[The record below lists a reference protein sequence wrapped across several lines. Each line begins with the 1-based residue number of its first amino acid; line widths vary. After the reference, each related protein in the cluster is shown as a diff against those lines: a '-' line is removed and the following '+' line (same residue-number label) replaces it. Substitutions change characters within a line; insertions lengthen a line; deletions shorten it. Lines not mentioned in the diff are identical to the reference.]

1 MAKPAPAKA
10 DPPVEEQL
18 PAVQNANALPAF
30 MAGKTGVGTEDISM
44 DDIETPRILIIQS
57 ADTDRVNTFDV
68 KPGVFFHNTLEEDV
82 GNSLIVVPV
91 AITKRAVLWRPRPPV
106 DQGGILARSD
116 DLKTWRPDNTK
127 FSVRVDKQGRMVEWD
142 TKGSVPESG
151 LLEWGSFDPQDKNSQ
166 PAATLVYD
174 IAFVILGPEEH
185 ADLGVCAVSMQRSA
199 VKVARKLMGRL
210 KLSNAPIYGQRFV
223 MKVVTEQ
230 GQGQTFFNYAFQAD
244 GLIQDEALYRKLEA
258 TYTAIKGT
266 GFKVKDEEGLQA
278 EGAAMAADSG
288 EGKPGF

>member
-1 MAKPAPAKA
+1 MAKQ
-10 DPPVEEQL
+10 PVDKKPVEEEQL
-18 PAVQNANALPAF
+18 PTVVPGALPAF
-30 MAGKTGVGTEDISM
+30 MQGKTGVGTEDISM

-57 ADTDRVNTFDV
+57 ADTDRVQTFDV
-68 KPGVFFHNTLEEDV
+68 KPGVFFHNTLEEDI
-82 GNSLIVVPV
+82 GTQLTIVPV
-91 AITKRAVLWRPRPPV
+91 AITKRAVLWRPRPPI

-116 DLKTWRPDNTK
+116 DLQSWRPSNTK

-142 TKGSVPESG
+142 TKGSVRESG

-174 IAFVILGPEEH
+174 LAFVVVEPKEH
-185 ADLGVCAVSMQRSA
+185 AQLGVCAVSLQRSA
-199 VKVARKLMGRL
+199 VKVARKLMGRM
-210 KLSNAPIYGQRFV
+210 KLSNAPIYGQRFI

-244 GLIQDEALYRKLEA
+244 GLVQDEALYRKLED
-258 TYTAIKGT
+258 TYNAIKGT

-278 EGAAMAADSG
+278 EGAAMGADSG
-288 EGKPGF
+288 EGKPAF